1 MKDCIFCKIIKNEL
15 PSSTIYEDDLI
26 KIIMNI
32 NPNTNGIN
40 KNKPII
46 TNNIDIASDVLKL
59 LLIFPSI
66 FTSIL
71 NTFFNLFH

>member
-1 MKDCIFCKIIKNEL
+1 MLTSPTSSKNPPTMYEIIDIVASGL
-15 PSSTIYEDDLI
+15 
-26 KIIMNI
+26 
-32 NPNTNGIN
+32 IN

-71 NTFFNLFH
+71 NTFFILFH